1 MGEVYSVLAPVSS
14 EEEKGL
20 LLSLVA
26 KIITNRPIVMSV
38 VHATLKVA
46 WTSVKEFLVEEID
59 PFTYLFHFLSE
70 EDRSYIMAQS
80 PWNVRGQ
87 LMVFKQWEFE
97 MVLQEVSFRTVP
109 FWVQVHG
116 LPRNRMGE
124 ANAQYIGLKLG
135 KLLVMDSNEYLDA
148 LRRSFLRIRVELDLN
163 KPLVA
168 SFPIPRL
175 GLPTAWTSC
184 RAAASHV
191 GKFLFDYKMRAES
204 VSLRRVPIVHVA
216 QVSRRASVDS
226 VGGASQSTS
235 LQLSGDGCCSPLE
248 SPPMVVQRHVA
259 VSDAVLRVP
268 LLADLSSG
276 TYSSISN
283 LVLANS
289 LDSLM
294 SKDLSCPKDLLSSLK
309 GPPDL
314 KLRICQ
320 PTETLSPLGALKV
333 VPPDPSRCVMSFSSP
348 ALAAQKPTIPAKT
361 KSSGRLESHLG
372 LKSPGLSSF
381 LVSGPDQCLSFLG
394 LYLFFILAHH
404 SKFALLKRQ
413 FPRKYVLVDPDV
425 DDSTEESPLQRAGF
439 FHFVDFPPDGH
450 RGGIVFA
457 WKPGVNVELI
467 STSPN
472 FVNMLVYS
480 DPPNTPWLVSCVYDP
495 TRWHLRDDFWSGL
508 DTLACSFGG
517 LWLCMGDFNCLLADW
532 EKQGGLP
539 VASSA
544 SNPLQNLINSHGL
557 IDLGFCGSPFTWHS
571 LEWVQTQPP
580 SSDNCRVEKL
590 LILALNEELR
600 KEEDLWRMKSRDL
613 WLTTRDL
620 NTKYFHTS
628 TIIRRRRNSVDFLK
642 TEDGIW
648 ISSREEVSNY
658 ISNFFRQLYLSIQPD
673 VPHDLEGLVS
683 PVLTPSENVAL
694 CAIPSAEVIHSTL
707 LSLGSYKAPGPDGMT
722 AIFYKIFWHI
732 VGCDVVTMVHRFF
745 VSGFLSREINHC
757 HVVLIPKRECPSQ
770 VSQFRSISLCNVVS
784 KLISKI
790 LANRMRLV
798 IDKLILPLQAAFVP
812 GRTIHENSILAHESF
827 HVLRKRRTGRKIMAI
842 RADIAKAYDCME
854 WKIILVVMRYFS
866 FDSRFIGWIE
876 QCLSTASCSILLNGT
891 PFGLIK
897 STRGFRQARAAPPI
911 THLLFTDDL
920 LLFTRATVSEANVM
934 WFVNRVFI
942 LKLAWLV
949 HSNSSKPWIVA
960 LRAKYLNSSYIW
972 DSTPVSSP
980 SWVWKGVAKALLAW
994 RESPWGL
1001 LTNRIRDWNIEQ
1013 WIASLL
1019 DPVPSLSL
1027 PTDQSE
1033 LIILYAAILMD
1044 VIWFSRNQVMH
1055 GGRRDD
1061 FGTIIRRIHRL
1072 YVEHSMA
1079 WSALVP
1085 IQSIRWSPPCGN
1097 G

>member
-648 ISSREEVSNY
+648 ISSREE
-658 ISNFFRQLYLSIQPD
+658 LYLSIQPD

-694 CAIPSAEVIHSTL
+694 CAIPSAE
-707 LSLGSYKAPGPDGMT
+707 
-722 AIFYKIFWHI
+722 
-732 VGCDVVTMVHRFF
+732 
-745 VSGFLSREINHC
+745 
-757 HVVLIPKRECPSQ
+757 
-770 VSQFRSISLCNVVS
+770 
-784 KLISKI
+784 
-790 LANRMRLV
+790 
-798 IDKLILPLQAAFVP
+798 
-812 GRTIHENSILAHESF
+812 
-827 HVLRKRRTGRKIMAI
+827 
-842 RADIAKAYDCME
+842 
-854 WKIILVVMRYFS
+854 
-866 FDSRFIGWIE
+866 
-876 QCLSTASCSILLNGT
+876 
-891 PFGLIK
+891 
-897 STRGFRQARAAPPI
+897 
-911 THLLFTDDL
+911 
-920 LLFTRATVSEANVM
+920 M

-1061 FGTIIRRIHRL
+1061 FGSIIRRIHRL